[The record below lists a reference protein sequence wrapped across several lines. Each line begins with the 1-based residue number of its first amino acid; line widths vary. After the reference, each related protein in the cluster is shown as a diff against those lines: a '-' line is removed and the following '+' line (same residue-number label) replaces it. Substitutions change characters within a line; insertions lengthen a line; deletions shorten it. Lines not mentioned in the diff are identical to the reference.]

1 MFIEFKKQLGKSV
14 PLEFES
20 SIKFYT
26 LNSDCQNWLNNNE
39 LMSPNYPFEYYNN
52 IDCNWLITSRFG
64 SHLTLQFDS
73 IEVKSLQYKYFFLLN
88 MVTMFNFHQV
98 A

>member
-20 SIKFYT
+20 SIKFNT

-39 LMSPNYPFEYYNN
+39 LMSPNYPEIYPNNADCEYHIHCESTQHIN
-52 IDCNWLITSRFG
+52 ITFNTFA
-64 SHLTLQFDS
+64 
-73 IEVKSLQYKYFFLLN
+73 IEYHGNCS
-88 MVTMFNFHQV
+88 
-98 A
+98 